1 MGRCPCVR
9 PYLVHVRLLP
19 AFLLF
24 PTALGAQTSV
34 LFIGNS
40 YTTENDLPNTF
51 RELAL
56 SLGETVEVDLVAPGG
71 FRLEQHF
78 ENQPTRD
85 AIASRPWDVVVLQE
99 QSQIPSVHPSNTA
112 LAVMFGSAR
121 LLVEMI
127 KQNRECTLPVF
138 YMTWGRENGD
148 DQQCPSWPPVCTYE
162 GMQQLLRERYV
173 MMTEENFGR
182 AAAVGAA
189 WNRVRDERPDIDL
202 YQADGS
208 HPTFAGT
215 YLAACVFFTTIFQ
228 TSCSGATF
236 HGTLPP
242 DIASVL
248 QNIAST
254 TMLDSEET
262 WHLTASP
269 GMTAQISGSD
279 LVSPSILT
287 LFHPGLGEHLW
298 TCSNGDSAT
307 EQNPVFDLEPGT
319 YQFTHAYTDLCGY
332 TDTWSASLTVWHVSG
347 IGIDELDTGGVSV
360 SATAP
365 GTVDVSGAPIAGT
378 LTLFDVHGCTVLT
391 GRLTGDTSRFSG
403 PAGVLLWVIRAEDGT
418 SFHGKVVVP

>member
-1 MGRCPCVR
+1 M
-9 PYLVHVRLLP
+9 RLLP
-19 AFLLF
+19 ACLLL
-24 PTALGAQTSV
+24 PTSLYAQTSV

-51 RELAL
+51 LELAL
-56 SLGETVEVDLVAPGG
+56 SLGETVEVEMVAPGG

-99 QSQIPSVHPSNTA
+99 QSQIPAVDPSNTA

-121 LLVEMI
+121 LLVERM

-162 GMQQLLRERYV
+162 GMQQLLRERYL

-189 WNRVRDERPDIDL
+189 WKRVRDERPDIDL

-215 YLAACVFFTTIFQ
+215 YLAACVFYTTIFQ
-228 TSCSGATF
+228 TACNGAAF
-236 HGTLPP
+236 HGTLTPE
-242 DIASVL
+242 IAAAL

-254 TMLDSEET
+254 TMLDNADT
-262 WHLTASP
+262 WHLNASA
-269 GMTAQISGSD
+269 GMTAQISGID

-287 LFHPGLGEHLW
+287 LFHPGLGAHFW
-298 TCSNGDSAT
+298 TCSNGETST

-319 YQFTHAYTDLCGY
+319 YEFTHMYTDLCGY
-332 TDTWSASLTVWHVSG
+332 TDTWSWTQAVWHVGG
-347 IGIDELDTGGVSV
+347 IGINELDARRVSV
-360 SATAP
+360 TATAP
-365 GTVDVSGAPIAGT
+365 GTIDVMGGSAT
-378 LTLFDVHGCTVLT
+378 DVLTLFDARGRMLFTDRIHG
-391 GRLTGDTSRFSG
+391 DKSRFG
-403 PAGVLLWVIRAEDGT
+403 CPDGLLLWTMRAEDGAILR
-418 SFHGKVVVP
+418 GKVLVP